1 MKNNNTQIIAIAN
14 QKGGVGKTTTVVNLA
29 TAMAACDKKTLIIDA
44 DPQGNASTGFGIKY
58 NQRDKDLYSV
68 ICNKNTIHDSIKK
81 TMIPKLDIIPTS
93 PDLSVLEQEL
103 VEVESREFKLRDLI
117 NEIKEV
123 YDYIFIDCP
132 PSLGLLTLN
141 ALCAARNLIIPLQTE
156 FYALEG
162 LTQLIKTLE
171 SIKNNFNKSIRLQ
184 GILLTMYDKRNKI
197 CEMVSNDVK
206 KHFNGK
212 VFTTVIPRNVR
223 ISEAPSYGQPVLMY
237 DISCPGSQAY
247 ASLAGEIINQEKE
260 FENETKEK

>member
-1 MKNNNTQIIAIAN
+1 MKKKSNKIIAVAN

-29 TAMAACDKKTLIIDA
+29 TAMAACDKRTLIIDA
-44 DPQGNASTGFGIKY
+44 DPQGNASTGFGVKY
-58 NQRDKDLYSV
+58 NDRNKDLYAV
-68 ICNKNTIHDSIKK
+68 ICGKTEIADSIKR

-93 PDLSVLEQEL
+93 PDLSALEQEL
-103 VEVESREFKLRDLI
+103 VNLKDREFI
-117 NEIKEV
+117 IKNLLKKISFK

-141 ALCAARNLIIPLQTE
+141 ALCAVKSLIIPLQTE
-156 FYALEG
+156 YYALEG

-171 SIKNNFNKSIRLQ
+171 SVKNNFNKDIILE

-206 KHFNGK
+206 NHFNNK
-212 VFTTVIPRNVR
+212 VFKTIIPRNVK
-223 ISEAPSYGQPVLMY
+223 ISEAPSFGQPVLMY

-247 ASLAGEIINQEKE
+247 ASLAGEILSLIHI
-260 FENETKEK
+260 